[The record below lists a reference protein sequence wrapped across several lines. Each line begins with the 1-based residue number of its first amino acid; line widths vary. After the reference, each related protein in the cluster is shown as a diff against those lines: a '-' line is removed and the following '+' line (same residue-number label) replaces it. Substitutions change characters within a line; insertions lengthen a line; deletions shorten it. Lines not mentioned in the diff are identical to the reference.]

1 MCDRYNIPLPIV
13 FDEILQWDRTVEG
26 KTDEDND
33 TDRET
38 DKKQDKS
45 TY

>member
-26 KTDEDND
+26 KTDEDNG

-45 TY
+45 TS